1 MERRDFFKLAGA
13 SAAALAVGGALF
25 GCEAPIAQPAPA
37 GEQSSESVVGSPAV
51 SFSEEVDVLIV
62 GSGIAGLSAAMDPIE
77 QNRSVLVVEKTDLL
91 GGESYNA
98 NGLFYLSGTSLQ
110 KNAGNKKTADDAWK
124 ERKAQLEAQ
133 GKTSGL
139 RLKQNLVLA
148 QASWVDR
155 VASDYKAVFADP
167 KEYAKGG
174 LTDSVLL
181 PKNGI
186 GDMESI
192 MAPIKERL
200 SGKGVSFTLGMQ
212 AVAFILDGDGKPAG
226 MRFRSAKADT
236 ILDVKARKII
246 LATGGFCSNQQMINQ
261 AASDQ
266 TTIGCLTVNSTGDGI
281 GLGMSLGGQ
290 TADMNLPALL
300 TSDVP
305 QVSTWGLFGPTM
317 NVSPQGERFARE
329 DQAGK
334 TATECVAQ
342 EHGFWWTI
350 FDAQLSEGILSRSV
364 AYVTGKTAKR
374 LVGPFDSLE
383 DLASAIKIPVDA
395 LNDTFER
402 YNEAVDEGKDKEF
415 GREAALEKITGP
427 YYAVKQFPVRY
438 KTLGGLQT
446 NDTGQLVNAAAAPI
460 ANVFCCGSCAAGSAN
475 GLASN
480 AAFGMIVG
488 QAVASELAADDEAA
502 TTSDPNSDSSVEPD
516 AEPKDSPTANGTD
529 DAVTGANADADAA
542 TDDEAGLGSTGAES
556 ESSVDQ

>member
-25 GCEAPIAQPAPA
+25 GCEAPIAQPAPED
-37 GEQSSESVVGSPAV
+37 GQSSESVVGSPAV
-51 SFSEEVDVLIV
+51 SFAQETDVLIV

-91 GGESYNA
+91 GGESYDA

-110 KNAGNKKTADDAWK
+110 KSAGIEKSADDVWK
-124 ERKAQLEAQ
+124 ERKAQLEAE
-133 GKTSGL
+133 GKTTGL

-155 VASDYKAVFADP
+155 VVNDYKAAFADP

-186 GDMESI
+186 GDMGSV
-192 MAPIKERL
+192 MVPIKEGL
-200 SGKGVSFTLGMQ
+200 TGKGVSFTLGME
-212 AVAFILDGDGKPAG
+212 AAAFILDGEGKPIG
-226 MRFRSAKADT
+226 MRFRSVKADT

-246 LATGGFCSNQQMINQ
+246 LATGGFCSNQQMISQ

-266 TTIGCLTVNSTGDGI
+266 TAIGCLTINSTGDGI
-281 GLGMSLGGQ
+281 ALGVSLGGQ
-290 TADMNLPALL
+290 TADMNQPALL

-305 QVSTWGLFGPTM
+305 QVSTWGLFGPTL
-317 NVSPQGERFARE
+317 NVSPQGERFVRE

-334 TATECVAQ
+334 AATECIAQ
-342 EHGFWWTI
+342 ELGFWWTV
-350 FDAQLSEGILSRSV
+350 FDTQLSEGILSRSV
-364 AYVTGKTAKR
+364 AYVTGKAAKR

-383 DLASAIKIPVDA
+383 DLASAMKVPADA
-395 LNDTFER
+395 LSDTFDH
-402 YNEAVDEGKDKEF
+402 YDEAVDASKDKEF

-488 QAVASELAADDEAA
+488 QAVVSELAADDESSAA
-502 TTSDPNSDSSVEPD
+502 SESNSASSVEPD
-516 AEPKDSPTANGTD
+516 AEPKDSPTANGDD
-529 DAVTGANADADAA
+529 DAEAGANADADAA